1 MVQNNK
7 ILTVSYGTFSCTL
20 EGFEDSFET
29 MKAIAEYFRDLAADD
44 RFFGAEPPQPDADMM
59 ARIAEREI
67 SRQVRARRDGSG
79 IILRASDYQ
88 MPAAVA
94 AAAVASATAP
104 KPQAAAAQ
112 DAAEDPE
119 EVEPAAEPAAQD
131 DQLADDAQPAAA
143 EHAAPEVE
151 EDAAEAPAAAQAEAP
166 DQDGL
171 AAIRG
176 LMAASDQEHATADAE
191 VEADE
196 VPAAAA
202 EVEELEEVEDLE
214 DTAEAEV
221 EAEAEAEP
229 EIEVEVEVE
238 SFTAEITVEEEP
250 ADIVAE
256 APAVDPAPRLAAES
270 IAAKLQRIRAVVSQN
285 AGAEQPEQ
293 VEDAADDLAED
304 QDAVEQEAEAFV
316 TSAAADISAVL
327 EAEDAAENIAEDDE
341 AGADDLAAA
350 FARFDAPR
358 DTADSDS
365 FDETYEETY
374 DDAGTAQ
381 PGDVLA
387 VLAAMRDDHAEPQM
401 AEEDTAPSDDLGAA
415 DDDMT
420 EAAGIEAEADQFTGG
435 DASDTPEDDDALI
448 EAAEAEEDDFSLSPE
463 LFAEMD
469 AAEDDG
475 DDEMSN
481 LLGDDTASDA
491 EDSDSSLS
499 AEDEADLMRELA
511 EVAAETEADDDDSAG
526 FAPEGTDEDVSRLMA
541 AAEEKMEAVES
552 ATNRETYNHLRAA
565 VAAAEAERSAG
576 GDVDD
581 ADGDTAYRK
590 DLASVVHPR
599 RSLGDGSRPTRPERP
614 APLKLVAEQRVDLE
628 KPETPAEPVQP
639 RRVQVSDTA
648 ETGDEGGF
656 AKFAS
661 EVGATD
667 LHELLEAAA
676 AYLSFVEGHDQFS
689 RPQLMNKVR
698 QLGIPEF
705 NREDGLRSFGQLL
718 REGKI
723 EKAGGGRF
731 TASGDIGFRPD
742 ERAAG

>member
-131 DQLADDAQPAAA
+131 DQLADDVQPAEA
-143 EHAAPEVE
+143 ELAAPEVE
-151 EDAAEAPAAAQAEAP
+151 EDAAAAQAEAP
-166 DQDGL
+166 DLDGL

-176 LMAASDQEHATADAE
+176 LMAASDQEQTTADAE

-202 EVEELEEVEDLE
+202 EVEEIEEVEDLE

-221 EAEAEAEP
+221 EAEAEAEAEP

-293 VEDAADDLAED
+293 VEDAADDRAED

-316 TSAAADISAVL
+316 TSAANDISAVL
-327 EAEDAAENIAEDDE
+327 EAEDAAEEIAEDDE
-341 AGADDLAAA
+341 VDADDLAAA

-401 AEEDTAPSDDLGAA
+401 AEEDTAPSDDLGA
-415 DDDMT
+415 
-420 EAAGIEAEADQFTGG
+420 DQFTGG

-481 LLGDDTASDA
+481 LLGDDTASDT